1 MVQTLLNSKMDLSI
15 YFIRNGIKENILQYT
30 KIEIVTRMNDFEV
43 KTQQNPVHSHLGFLY
58 AQRSRL

>member
-43 KTQQNPVHSHLGFLY
+43 KTQQP
-58 AQRSRL
+58 R

>member
-30 KIEIVTRMNDFEV
+30 EIEIVTRMNDFEV
-43 KTQQNPVHSHLGFLY
+43 KTQQP
-58 AQRSRL
+58 R